1 MLGST
6 MLQSLASIGGAAT
19 VSKLLLS
26 SDERPAME
34 EETLTSS
41 SSEREVGNCSGST
54 VVLVVLSGDEVIIEF
69 LQICDDGVVD
79 DATPGGKRSNILA
92 TKVVERALFFLLVAL
107 QGPFKYWKPLSSS
120 CLVVRD

>member
-1 MLGST
+1 MLSAPHEGVSGRAEQKLRMLGST

-69 LQICDDGVVD
+69 LQICDDGVVEV
-79 DATPGGKRSNILA
+79 TCW
-92 TKVVERALFFLLVAL
+92 LLKL
-107 QGPFKYWKPLSSS
+107 
-120 CLVVRD
+120 